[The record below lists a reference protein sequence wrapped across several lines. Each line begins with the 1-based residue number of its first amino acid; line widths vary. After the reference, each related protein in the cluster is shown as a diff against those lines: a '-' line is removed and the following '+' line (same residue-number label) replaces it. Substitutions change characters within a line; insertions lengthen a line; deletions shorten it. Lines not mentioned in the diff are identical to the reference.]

1 VETVDPYA
9 VSRLLSPALVDAHLR
24 GQIPNWSI
32 SAGELMV
39 VEARRLAPEHI
50 LPGVERLR
58 WLAAALGV
66 RG

>member
-39 VEARRLAPEHI
+39 VEARRLVPEHI

-58 WLAAALGV
+58 RLAAALGV